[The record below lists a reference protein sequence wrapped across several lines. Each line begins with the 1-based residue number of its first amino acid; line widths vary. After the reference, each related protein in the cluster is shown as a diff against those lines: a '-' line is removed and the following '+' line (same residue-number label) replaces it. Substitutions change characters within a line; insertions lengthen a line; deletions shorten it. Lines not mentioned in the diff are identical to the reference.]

1 MTAIE
6 AIKKIKIAL
15 GIEKMEAVSEL
26 LDGTKVHVDNEFA
39 VGEQLHVVA
48 EDGTYVPATEGTHE
62 TIEGK
67 LITVDAAGVITA
79 IEDKVTEEVAAEEVK
94 TEEKVTEEVKMEGE
108 EPMDGEEKKAEV
120 SVEVAPE
127 MIKPIIDAIMPLV
140 EQVKE
145 LETEMAKLKASFSK
159 FSNEPAAAPVRNNF
173 KAEQAEKQSA
183 IDARIELL
191 AKIRK
196 GNK

>member
-1 MTAIE
+1 MTANE

-15 GIEKMEAVSEL
+15 GIEKMEAIAEL
-26 LDGTKVHVDNEFA
+26 VDGTKVHVDNEFA

-48 EDGTYVPATEGTHE
+48 EDGTYIAAPEGTHE

-79 IEDKVTEEVAAEEVK
+79 IEDKVTAEEEEVK
-94 TEEKVTEEVKMEGE
+94 EEVKE
-108 EPMDGEEKKAEV
+108 EVEMAEEEEEKTEV

-127 MIKPIIDAIMPLV
+127 MVQQVIDAITPLID
-140 EQVKE
+140 QVKE
-145 LETEMAKLKASFSK
+145 LETEMKALKASFSK

-173 KAEQAEKQSA
+173 KAEQAEKQTA
-183 IDARIELL
+183 IDARIEML
-191 AKIRK
+191 AKIRNA
-196 GNK
+196 NK

>member
-48 EDGTYVPATEGTHE
+48 EDGTYIPAPEGTHE

-67 LITVDAAGVITA
+67 LITVDAAGIITA

-108 EPMDGEEKKAEV
+108 EPMEEDKAEV

>member
-15 GIEKMEAVSEL
+15 GIEKMEAIAEL
-26 LDGTKVHVDNEFA
+26 VDGTKVHVDNEFA

-48 EDGTYVPATEGTHE
+48 EDGTYAPAPEGTHE

-108 EPMDGEEKKAEV
+108 EPMEEDKAEV

-159 FSNEPAAAPVRNNF
+159 FSNEPAATPVRNNF

-183 IDARIELL
+183 IDARIEML
-191 AKIRK
+191 AKIRNA
-196 GNK
+196 NK